1 MSWMKYNKETG
12 QIDLLPYISE
22 LSGFHAIVMDE
33 HTWSNVICKRSASAA
48 PGKAKGRKTKF
59 LANLFDLL
67 KAQDETRPIT
77 VTTFTIMYCI
87 SSFPQ
92 MKPTLLSVCN
102 VNQPMNLSFGM
113 RSFLFPESNSA
124 NNQGN
129 EGVKFYP
136 LGSGNSFIHTYNQ
149 EDSKHE
155 LETL

>member
-33 HTWSNVICKRSASAA
+33 HTWSNVICKRSALAA

-77 VTTFTIMYCI
+77 DHVYDYVLHIELSADETNAII
-87 SSFPQ
+87 SLQRKSTYEFVFRNEIIP
-92 MKPTLLSVCN
+92 LS
-102 VNQPMNLSFGM
+102 G
-113 RSFLFPESNSA
+113 
-124 NNQGN
+124 
-129 EGVKFYP
+129 K
-136 LGSGNSFIHTYNQ
+136 
-149 EDSKHE
+149 
-155 LETL
+155 